1 MTVVVQHE
9 ELLQLLQHHLCP
21 LVHKALSDRP
31 AFPLSL
37 RSTRVVFL
45 LLKQFSSELSTEAE
59 VFLMLL
65 IKIIGSDGGRS
76 GSRWRTSWTAAAVD
90 ARSGNGDHA
99 RVSRAYPLNEG
110 HVV

>member
-65 IKIIGSDGGRS
+65 IKIIGSDGGDPDPDGGHHGPRPL
-76 GSRWRTSWTAAAVD
+76 WM
-90 ARSGNGDHA
+90 
-99 RVSRAYPLNEG
+99 RVLAMEIMRG
-110 HVV
+110 